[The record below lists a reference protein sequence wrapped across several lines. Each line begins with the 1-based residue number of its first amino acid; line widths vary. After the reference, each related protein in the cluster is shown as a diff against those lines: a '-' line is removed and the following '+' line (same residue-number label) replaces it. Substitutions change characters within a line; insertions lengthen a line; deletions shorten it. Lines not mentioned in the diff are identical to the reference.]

1 VRNLALVV
9 VALLGGV
16 TGTLL
21 TRLAPSG
28 AGGQRQETSDVGEMR
43 AQLERLSRENG
54 RAAARIATLEADKT
68 HGRATETAAPPPAA
82 PAPSA
87 DLPRRETAA
96 EQREHEAELLARHA
110 AEPVDGPWAHDTS
123 RDIGQALGALGNAG
137 GLKVASLDCRSQTCL
152 AHLSWPSMKAA
163 QENRRAVLMLPSDL
177 PCERHLYMGADGQR
191 DDQFEGT
198 LLLTCA
204 RGR

>member
-1 VRNLALVV
+1 MRNLALVA

-21 TRLAPSG
+21 TKLGSTG
-28 AGGQRQETSDVGEMR
+28 ASGQRQSSSDVSEMR
-43 AQLERLSRENG
+43 EQLEALARENG
-54 RAAARIATLEADKT
+54 RAAARIATLEADKN
-68 HGRATETAAPPPAA
+68 HGTPAA
-82 PAPSA
+82 VAPAVPAPSA
-87 DLPRRETAA
+87 EPRRETAA
-96 EQREHEAELLARHA
+96 EQREQEAALLARHA
-110 AEPVDGPWAHDTS
+110 AEPVDGPWAHETG
-123 RDIGQALGALGNAG
+123 RDIGQALGALGSVG

-163 QENRRAVLMLPSDL
+163 QDNRRAVLMLPSDL
-177 PCERHLYMGADGQR
+177 PCERHLYLGAEGQR